1 MDTAVSAHQRKI
13 ELQSPEDLTYLLANV
28 RRAAAEHINE
38 AFPPVEG
45 AQGEDELRT
54 RIEELVNE
62 VRGFPPSPSIHP
74 SLYFPDPDTQNLH
87 ARGREEH
94 VLTPAAPRAQQYITK
109 TFTLASPNLSVNGMP
124 LDDLSLLSP
133 DYAGS
138 SRDPLEP
145 EVVYAPFDGRAR
157 TRVEEL
163 TREEEDLLR
172 DIAALKKSVPGAAA
186 GAWAEAAR
194 SGLRADEEALAAA
207 RDRGARAAEG
217 VDGGGG
223 VKIVDLERQ
232 EDVERGY
239 ARAVAGLARMKKD
252 MPAVVARMERA
263 RGAGSY
269 VVTEK

>member
-28 RRAAAEHINE
+28 RRAATEHINE

-45 AQGEDELRT
+45 AQGEDDLRT

-62 VRGFPPSPSIHP
+62 
-74 SLYFPDPDTQNLH
+74 
-87 ARGREEH
+87 
-94 VLTPAAPRAQQYITK
+94 YITK

-194 SGLRADEEALAAA
+194 SGLRADEEALAAS
-207 RDRGARAAEG
+207 RDRGAWAAEG